1 MARPVAAPVAA
12 AVASLL
18 RAWRLVT
25 LSTPVRLWALILA
38 GPPLTAIDVWLVL
51 VLKDDAWPEVLRGQ
65 QLETIGALALV
76 HAGLVAV
83 VVVSL
88 AAVKLEAQTRL
99 GSISIGGD
107 GDDAAPTSKP
117 SA

>member
-1 MARPVAAPVAA
+1 MARSSTHPLSAALAG
-12 AVASLL
+12 LL
-18 RAWRLVT
+18 RACATVVISAPL
-25 LSTPVRLWALILA
+25 RLWALILA
-38 GPPLTAIDVWLVL
+38 GPPLTAIDVWLVF
-51 VLKDDAWPEVLRGQ
+51 VLKDGTWPEALRGQ

-107 GDDAAPTSKP
+107 GDDPDPPSKSP
-117 SA
+117 A